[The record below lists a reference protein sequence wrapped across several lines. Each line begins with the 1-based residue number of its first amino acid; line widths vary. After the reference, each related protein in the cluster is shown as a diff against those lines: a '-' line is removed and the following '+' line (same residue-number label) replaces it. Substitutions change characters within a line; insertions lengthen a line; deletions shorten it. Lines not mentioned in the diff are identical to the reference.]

1 MCNVSK
7 AQNDLSL
14 HHKYGVSFKD
24 CCSGYEEEKAKNVFP
39 RNASGKILLLSFFF
53 FWARALWPLLTRMQ
67 CPNFQAVFVCHIS
80 VSNKIQLL
88 TLQNTT
94 KCFALDTWGEVHVT
108 VCLKFHQ
115 MRASKCHASR
125 QRAEEVSGRD
135 CFSPGTT
142 RNFFQSKSFQ
152 IKINQFG
159 GTESC

>member
-1 MCNVSK
+1 MESVLRTAARGMKRRKRKMFSPEMPAVK
-7 AQNDLSL
+7 
-14 HHKYGVSFKD
+14 SFS
-24 CCSGYEEEKAKNVFP
+24 C
-39 RNASGKILLLSFFF
+39 LFFF

-108 VCLKFHQ
+108 VCLKFYQ